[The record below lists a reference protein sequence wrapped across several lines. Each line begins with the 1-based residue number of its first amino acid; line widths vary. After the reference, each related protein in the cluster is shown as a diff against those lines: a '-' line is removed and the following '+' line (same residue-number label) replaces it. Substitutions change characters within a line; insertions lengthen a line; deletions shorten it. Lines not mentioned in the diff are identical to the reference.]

1 MIQLFT
7 KPECQPCR
15 RVKAILDESGVPYE
29 VHDASESDWAADVL
43 KEHDIKSV
51 PAILSWTHPPIVG
64 LRPDALADLIKT
76 YKEND

>member
-7 KPECQPCR
+7 KPGCQPCR
-15 RVKAILDESGVPYE
+15 KVKDILVQSGVPYE
-29 VHDASESDWAADVL
+29 VHDADESDWAADVL
-43 KEHDIKSV
+43 KEHGIKSV

-76 YKEND
+76 YKENG